1 MAYVR
6 ADMRKLFVISGAL
19 LGLMLVIL
27 ALVGR

>member
-6 ADMRKLFVISGAL
+6 ADMRKLFVISGTL